1 MQLETDRDAIITR
14 QILTETSCKPHCG
27 PSDTWP
33 GLRGFCTP
41 PKYAQ
46 VFCVMRFGRKCEVQV
61 IPSVSRPT
69 NTGVKGQDSKLGIV
83 AYTSGQDF
91 GGLNLSPEEYDST
104 TARRDASDSKRLL
117 KHGESTPKLVDVPFY
132 GIPIPEII
140 AFVAGII
147 LVVANP
153 AEDAE
158 NNTLGT
164 VLVIGAM
171 LGFILCSPLSFTR
184 VTNFIP
190 DLVYLAIGSAWTLY
204 GALRDGRSQYRW
216 RSARRRN
223 QWGAAQFRVSPH

>member
-1 MQLETDRDAIITR
+1 
-14 QILTETSCKPHCG
+14 
-27 PSDTWP
+27 
-33 GLRGFCTP
+33 
-41 PKYAQ
+41 
-46 VFCVMRFGRKCEVQV
+46 MRFGRKCEVQV

-184 VTNFIP
+184 VTNVIP

-204 GALRDGRSQYRW
+204 GLYVTDGPNIGGGALVVATSGVPLSSASHLIRRLL
-216 RSARRRN
+216 ARRKVR
-223 QWGAAQFRVSPH
+223 S

>member
-1 MQLETDRDAIITR
+1 
-14 QILTETSCKPHCG
+14 
-27 PSDTWP
+27 
-33 GLRGFCTP
+33 
-41 PKYAQ
+41 
-46 VFCVMRFGRKCEVQV
+46 MRFGRKYEVQI

-69 NTGVKGQDSKLGIV
+69 NTGVKDQDSKLGIV

-104 TARRDASDSKRLL
+104 IARRAASDSKNFL
-117 KHGESTPKLVDVPFY
+117 KHEESTPKLVDVPFY

-204 GALRDGRSQYRW
+204 GLYVMDGPNIGGGALVVATSGVPLSSASHLIRRLLALRKVRS
-216 RSARRRN
+216 
-223 QWGAAQFRVSPH
+223 

>member
-1 MQLETDRDAIITR
+1 
-14 QILTETSCKPHCG
+14 
-27 PSDTWP
+27 
-33 GLRGFCTP
+33 
-41 PKYAQ
+41 
-46 VFCVMRFGRKCEVQV
+46 MRFGRKCEVQV

-184 VTNFIP
+184 VTNFVP
-190 DLVYLAIGSAWTLY
+190 DLVYLTIGSAWTLY
-204 GALRDGRSQYRW
+204 GLHVMDGPNIGGGALVVATSGVPLSSASHLIRRLLALRKVRS
-216 RSARRRN
+216 
-223 QWGAAQFRVSPH
+223 